1 MRSKGMKGWI
11 CCSALLV
18 FLFSMG
24 LMIGAGTSQAADRVV
39 LGELFSRDN

>member
-1 MRSKGMKGWI
+1 MRMKTMKGWI

-24 LMIGAGTSQAADRVV
+24 LMFSAGASLAADRVV

>member
-1 MRSKGMKGWI
+1 MRYRGLKGWI

-18 FLFSMG
+18 FLFS
-24 LMIGAGTSQAADRVV
+24 IGFLFSAGTSLAADRVV

>member
-1 MRSKGMKGWI
+1 MRNRGMKGWI

-24 LMIGAGTSQAADRVV
+24 LMFSAGTSLATDRVV

>member
-11 CCSALLV
+11 CCSTLLV

-24 LMIGAGTSQAADRVV
+24 LLFSAGTCLATDKVV

>member
-1 MRSKGMKGWI
+1 MRNRGMKGWI

-18 FLFSMG
+18 FLFS
-24 LMIGAGTSQAADRVV
+24 IGVMFSAGTSLAADRVV

>member
-18 FLFSMG
+18 FLFSIG
-24 LMIGAGTSQAADRVV
+24 LMFSADASLAADRVV

>member
-1 MRSKGMKGWI
+1 MRSKGLRGWI

-24 LMIGAGTSQAADRVV
+24 LTIGAGTCLAADRVV
-39 LGELFSRDN
+39 RGELFSRDN